1 MIHVCSL
8 QAMPS
13 EAARLGPTHLISILD
28 PEDYAETPG
37 GVDPARH
44 WRFGFNDISE
54 PEPDQLMPEQAD
66 IERLLKFGDG
76 WDGVA
81 VTLIHCQAG
90 ISRSTA
96 AALILI
102 CQRNAGRELEAAER
116 LRSAGQHAWPNRRM
130 IEFADGLLG
139 CDGRMV
145 DALRVLPMPPS
156 FDVDETISLAAAL

>member
-1 MIHVCSL
+1 M
-8 QAMPS
+8 
-13 EAARLGPTHLISILD
+13 
-28 PEDYAETPG
+28 
-37 GVDPARH
+37 
-44 WRFGFNDISE
+44 
-54 PEPDQLMPEQAD
+54 
-66 IERLLKFGDG
+66 
-76 WDGVA
+76 
-81 VTLIHCQAG
+81 
-90 ISRSTA
+90 
-96 AALILI
+96 ILI

>member
-81 VTLIHCQAG
+81 VTLIHCFAG

-116 LRSAGQHAWPNRRM
+116 LRS
-130 IEFADGLLG
+130 